1 MGLIPYMLHYI
12 QTNSWIS
19 YTVINNGLLFHILF
33 PKNAIVKWYDI
44 TCNTALIVYVNIY
57 ASDPFVFLWSCIACT
72 CFIWNQ
78 VYIKHE
84 LFKAF
89 IHVICVQGFLF
100 KALELSEV

>member
-1 MGLIPYMLHYI
+1 MGLIPYMLHYL

-19 YTVINNGLLFHILF
+19 YTVFNNGLLFHILF
-33 PKNAIVKWYDI
+33 PKNAVVKWYDI
-44 TCNTALIVYVNIY
+44 ICNTGLIIYVNIY
-57 ASDPFVFLWSCIACT
+57 ASDPFVFLWSCAACT

-84 LFKAF
+84 LFKVF